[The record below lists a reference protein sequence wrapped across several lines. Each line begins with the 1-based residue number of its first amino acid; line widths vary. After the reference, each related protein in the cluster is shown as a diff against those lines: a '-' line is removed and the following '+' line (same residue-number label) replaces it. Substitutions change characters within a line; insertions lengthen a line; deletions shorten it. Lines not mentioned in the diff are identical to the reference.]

1 MELISV
7 SFRMKISQS
16 LCPNHETGIP
26 KLWNLRELTLKWN
39 ACFMLCSISLFQ
51 GNLGKERADKFISPF
66 IGSFYSHFCY
76 FRQRKQYTCF
86 SKGNKNMKG
95 NITNAAFV
103 SKCCQDANI
112 KHQNIV
118 VWFVMVVFLFV
129 FVGFFLICFCFVL
142 FYFSVCF
149 HRKYLYKK

>member
-1 MELISV
+1 MELISA
-7 SFRMKISQS
+7 SFRMKLSQS

-26 KLWNLRELTLKWN
+26 KLWNLRKLTLKWN

-51 GNLGKERADKFISPF
+51 GNLGKERDDKFISPF
-66 IGSFYSHFCY
+66 IVSFYSHFCY
-76 FRQRKQYTCF
+76 FRQRKQYTSF

-112 KHQNIV
+112 NIRIL
-118 VWFVMVVFLFV
+118 WFGLLWLFFV
-129 FVGFFLICFCFVL
+129 FVGFF
-142 FYFSVCF
+142 
-149 HRKYLYKK
+149 

>member
-1 MELISV
+1 MELISA
-7 SFRMKISQS
+7 SFRMKLSQS

-26 KLWNLRELTLKWN
+26 KLWNLRKLTLKWN

-66 IGSFYSHFCY
+66 IVSFYSHFCY
-76 FRQRKQYTCF
+76 FRQRKQYTSF

-118 VWFVMVVFLFV
+118 VWFVMVVFCFCEFFLNLFLFCFTFLFV
-129 FVGFFLICFCFVL
+129 CL
-142 FYFSVCF
+142 F
-149 HRKYLYKK
+149 R